1 MNWRQGGLYL
11 ISRETEDLATLVA
24 ECEVALAGRPALLQ
38 YRSKLTERALRRQ
51 QAIAL
56 LQLCRRLAVPF
67 IVNDDLELA
76 LEIDADGVH
85 LGRDDG
91 AVETARRR
99 LGAQRILGITCY
111 DEFDRALAA
120 ERAGADYVA
129 FGAVYPS
136 PTKPNAVHAPLQ
148 LVARAARDLTV
159 PVAVIGG
166 ITLENAPPLVAAGA
180 RLLAVVSDVF
190 EHAEPGRR
198 AGDYARLFESGSG
211 SGTHIRTP

>member
-1 MNWRQGGLYL
+1 MSWRQGGLYL
-11 ISRETEDLATLVA
+11 VSREDADTARLLA
-24 ECEVALAGRPALLQ
+24 ECEAALAGRPALLQ
-38 YRSKLTERALRRQ
+38 YRSKLPQPELRRQ

-56 LQLCRRLAVPF
+56 LALCRRAAVPF

-76 LEIDADGVH
+76 LEIGADGVH

-91 AVETARRR
+91 AIETARHR
-99 LGAQRILGITCY
+99 LGTQRILGITCY
-111 DEFDRALAA
+111 DQFERALAA

-136 PTKPNAVHAPLQ
+136 PTKPEAVRAPLQ
-148 LVARAARDLTV
+148 LIARAARELTL

-166 ITLENAPPLVAAGA
+166 ITLHNAPPLVAAGA

-198 AGDYARLFESGSG
+198 AGDYARLFSDAPCSRANN
-211 SGTHIRTP
+211 RTP